1 VKPDGP
7 ALFKIFVGS
16 ANSHGLDESLEGAAA
31 WWPGPPKGTAD
42 VLSVSAE
49 HNQINIRYLS
59 GPPPRKGGQIVLH
72 PRPTFAL
79 LDREFGFLW
88 GPPGA
93 GKAYTVGPILA
104 SYLRQRPQARISLLS
119 TTNWAVDI
127 ALLSVDRSLE
137 ELERTDPAAHELRQ
151 CCKRIGTHF
160 IAANYKGREH
170 YYQSLITILFDGLLS
185 SKQRCRTE
193 VMRQLMPLGKTRLAL
208 FEHGYRSPSI
218 RRKWR
223 R

>member
-1 VKPDGP
+1 M
-7 ALFKIFVGS
+7 A
-16 ANSHGLDESLEGAAA
+16 
-31 WWPGPPKGTAD
+31 GPPKGTAD

-59 GPPPRKGGQIVLH
+59 GPPPRKGGQIV
-72 PRPTFAL
+72 RQAFAL
-79 LDREFGFLW
+79 PDREFGFLW

-93 GKAYTVGPILA
+93 GKTYTVGAILA
-104 SYLRQRPQARISLLS
+104 SYLRQRPQARILLLS

-151 CCKRIGTHF
+151 RCKRIGTHF

-170 YYQSLITILFDGLLS
+170 LLP
-185 SKQRCRTE
+185 
-193 VMRQLMPLGKTRLAL
+193 VVDNDLV
-208 FEHGYRSPSI
+208 
-218 RRKWR
+218 RRIAVRNRDAGPK
-223 R
+223 